1 MNHFLIS
8 VFALLTL
15 TDCNT
20 FKPVKDESNHHLLEP
35 LIPEHVLTKASP
47 AIAIN
52 RPSIPSYMDRLQLIT
67 RKDGQLMMSSSHLWA
82 ESLDAGISRVM
93 ASNLS
98 RLTGSMNI
106 QPVESF
112 TTLDYTELLEL
123 RITEFEPDTKNQMI
137 LQGTWKIQPVT
148 GKESS
153 SHFFRLI
160 IPAPIGKP
168 SMTDL
173 VSSMNQELESLA
185 RQIASQL

>member
-35 LIPEHVLTKASP
+35 LIPERVLTKASP

-123 RITEFEPDTKNQMI
+123 RFTEFEPDTKNQMI

-185 RQIASQL
+185 RQIATQL

>member
-8 VFALLTL
+8 VFALLAL
-15 TDCNT
+15 TACST

-35 LIPEHVLTKASP
+35 LIPECVLTQASP
-47 AIAIN
+47 ALAIN
-52 RPSIPSYMDRLQLIT
+52 RPSIPSYLDRLQLIT
-67 RKDGQLMMSSSHLWA
+67 RKDGQLIMSSLDLWA

-112 TTLDYTELLEL
+112 TTLDYSKLLEL
-123 RITEFEPDTKNQMI
+123 RITQFEPDTKNQMI

-185 RQIASQL
+185 REIASQL

>member
-8 VFALLTL
+8 VFALLAL
-15 TDCNT
+15 TACST

-35 LIPEHVLTKASP
+35 LIPERVLTQASP
-47 AIAIN
+47 ALAIN
-52 RPSIPSYMDRLQLIT
+52 RPSIPSYLDRLQLIT
-67 RKDGQLMMSSSHLWA
+67 RKDGQLMMSSLDLWA

-112 TTLDYTELLEL
+112 TTLDYSKLLEL
-123 RITEFEPDTKNQMI
+123 RITQFEPDTENQMI

-148 GKESS
+148 GKECS
-153 SHFFRLI
+153 SHFFRFI

-185 RQIASQL
+185 RQIAPHL

>member
-1 MNHFLIS
+1 
-8 VFALLTL
+8 
-15 TDCNT
+15 
-20 FKPVKDESNHHLLEP
+20 
-35 LIPEHVLTKASP
+35 
-47 AIAIN
+47 
-52 RPSIPSYMDRLQLIT
+52 
-67 RKDGQLMMSSSHLWA
+67 
-82 ESLDAGISRVM
+82 
-93 ASNLS
+93 
-98 RLTGSMNI
+98 MNI

-123 RITEFEPDTKNQMI
+123 RITQFEPDTKNQMI

-185 RQIASQL
+185 REIASQL